1 MITRKW
7 ALGKTYRFNDK
18 GKILITE
25 NATLFILLN
34 QYVSMTPESTI
45 YFLNEMENTCKA
57 FLLCFFYYSFRF
69 YIYSCNPL
77 TVTNSVRYVS
87 MLYFCI

>member
-7 ALGKTYRFNDK
+7 ASGKSYRFNDK

-34 QYVSMTPESTI
+34 QYVSMTPESMI
-45 YFLNEMENTCKA
+45 YFLNEMENICKA
-57 FLLCFFYYSFRF
+57 FMFFLNIAHKGLYY
-69 YIYSCNPL
+69 
-77 TVTNSVRYVS
+77 
-87 MLYFCI
+87 

>member
-57 FLLCFFYYSFRF
+57 FLLCFFSK
-69 YIYSCNPL
+69 
-77 TVTNSVRYVS
+77 
-87 MLYFCI
+87 